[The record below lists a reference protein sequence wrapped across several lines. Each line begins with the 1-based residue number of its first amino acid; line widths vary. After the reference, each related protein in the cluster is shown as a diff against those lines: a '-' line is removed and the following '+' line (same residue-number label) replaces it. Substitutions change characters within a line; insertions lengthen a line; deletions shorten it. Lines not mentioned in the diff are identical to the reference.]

1 MTLPSTGPISAS
13 QINTEFGRA
22 AGTTLS
28 LGDSFWRG
36 KAGKASGAISYG
48 DLRGKS
54 NFTAYGNSV
63 VVPGK
68 SNPNSGVTF
77 VGRPSVTVTGSGS
90 YNFLWELTTTPVG
103 VTLTSNTQQS
113 PYVNKT
119 VIKNGSFYATAVLRC
134 TVTDTVANQS
144 IVVEGITVEFQIDQ
158 DA

>member
-1 MTLPSTGPISAS
+1 MALPSSGSISAS
-13 QINTEFGRA
+13 QINVEFGRA

-36 KAGKASGAISYG
+36 KAGVASGTISYSNF
-48 DLRGKS
+48 RGKS
-54 NFTAYGNSV
+54 NFTAVGYSV

-68 SNPNSGVTF
+68 SNPNSGATF

-90 YNFLWELTTTPVG
+90 YNFAWELTTTPVG
-103 VTLTSNTQQS
+103 VTLTNNTLQS
-113 PYVNKT
+113 PSVNKT
-119 VIKNGSFYATAVLRC
+119 VLKNGSFYATAILKC
-134 TVTDTVANQS
+134 TVTDTVANQT